1 MSSRRKWLR
10 SCLMVISSLI
20 VDLAQATEGVRDG
33 KPKVEVV
40 PLLAHP
46 TSVSSIAFSSIGAR
60 VLSGSDDGTLKL
72 WEFTTGRLLRT
83 FATHSDVVSVAF
95 SPDGTRVLSGGYT
108 TLQLWDAETGRR
120 LHVFETHSKWHTQ
133 SVAFSP
139 NGSQILST
147 GGEVGAGAAMLWDTE
162 TARLIRTFQIHS
174 GSVESIA
181 FSPNDGANVLAGCAD
196 GTLKFWNTKTGRII
210 QSVRAHSTSVTSVAY
225 SPDGTHILS
234 GGYDGTLNLW
244 NAATGLLIHSFRG
257 HSRAVS
263 SVAFSQ
269 DGTRVISSSH
279 DTTITVWDAATGQ
292 PIRTIELKDATPNSV
307 AFSLDG
313 SIISG
318 NDDHTLKVWDAK
330 TGMLT
335 RTFAERF
342 LRVKSVAFGPY
353 TSIISGNDDNTLK
366 LWDTKTG
373 RLIRT
378 FKGHSDDVNSV
389 AFSPDGA
396 SVLSGSNDTTL
407 KLWDVATGRLLYSVE
422 GLAREVTSVAFSP
435 NGAFLLSG
443 HGEGSLKL
451 WSAQNGQLVRT
462 FKNSASWCSIG
473 SVAFS
478 RDGTQVLSGC
488 NDDYA
493 MRLWN
498 VETGRLIHTFHD
510 PNDVIRS
517 VAFSPKG
524 NEVVAGARDGTLS
537 LWNTSTGRLL
547 RTFGSHS
554 EEVTSL
560 AFSPDGAR
568 VVSCSQ
574 DATLKLWDTTTG
586 ELVRTFEGHSGRIE
600 SVAYSSSGALVLS
613 GSDDSTIKIWN
624 VVTGATLVTLFAS
637 PDSEEWLAMTPEGFF
652 ATSAKGTE
660 MLGVVRGL
668 EAFSIMQFYD
678 HLYRPD
684 LIEQLLKGDPLG
696 KYKDAASKIN
706 LEEIHHSG
714 PAPQIEQIPER
725 KIERTNDTIKLT
737 LRLVDAGGGIGN
749 KVVWRVNGVSQ
760 DEDCARTP
768 GSVSA
773 SSGFRVVTQCL
784 KVDPSQKSIIEVT
797 AYNGAGLLA
806 TEPYRIEYK
815 DDSFGATTQVR
826 PRMYVLA
833 VGVSKYANTNWHLDY
848 AENDAK
854 AIADTLRAVGRGLYD
869 DVQVATV
876 LDEEATAKGIEAAI
890 DRMKNGIRS
899 NDVFVLYVAGHGVS
913 VAGTYYFLP
922 QDLQFTGGRTVMSDG
937 ISQDALDSWIRKIP
951 AQKSILILDT
961 CQSATATRDVDPE
974 LVTAI
979 DRLQHATGRSV
990 ITAASSSAI
999 EGYNNHGLLTYVVL
1013 EALTKTDKDDKDEVT
1028 LSQVAD
1034 RVDHDVP
1041 IISKTAFGIEQWP
1054 HNKIE
1059 GNFVLGKRVSTIN
1072 DPTPVIIPKSP
1083 THVLI
1088 REELLRKKPSA
1099 DAEGE
1104 QKLAPGTQVRVVE
1117 SVGNWV
1123 VIARE
1128 GQRLGYVPAESLAR
1142 LQ

>member
-1 MSSRRKWLR
+1 MSCRRKWLR

-20 VDLAQATEGVRDG
+20 VGLAQARLGVGDG
-33 KPKVEVV
+33 KPKWDVV
-40 PLLAHP
+40 PLIAHA
-46 TSVSSIAFSSIGAR
+46 TSVSSIALSSIGAR
-60 VLSGSDDGTLKL
+60 VLSGSDDGMLKL
-72 WEFTTGRLLRT
+72 WEFTSGRLLRT
-83 FATHSDVVSVAF
+83 FAARSYIGSVAF
-95 SPDGTRVLSGGYT
+95 SPDGTRVLSGGDNK
-108 TLQLWDAETGRR
+108 LQLWDAETGRL
-120 LHVFETHSKWHTQ
+120 LHVINTHSKWHTTAI
-133 SVAFSP
+133 AFSP

-147 GGEVGAGAAMLWDTE
+147 GGNVGAGAAMLWDTE
-162 TARLIRTFQIHS
+162 TAGLIRTFPIHS

-181 FSPNDGANVLAGCAD
+181 FSPHDGANVLTGCSD
-196 GTLKFWNTKTGRII
+196 GTLKLWNTKTGQII
-210 QSVRAHSTSVTSVAY
+210 QSVRAHSMVTSVAY
-225 SPDGTHILS
+225 SPDGTQILS
-234 GGYDGTLNLW
+234 GGYDGTLKLW
-244 NAATGLLIHSFRG
+244 DAATRLLIHSFRG

-292 PIRTIELKDATPNSV
+292 PIHTIELKDATPNSV
-307 AFSLDG
+307 QFSPDG
-313 SIISG
+313 GFISG
-318 NDDHTLKVWDAK
+318 NDDNTIKVWDAK
-330 TGMLT
+330 TGRLT
-335 RTFAERF
+335 RTFAEPPI
-342 LRVKSVAFGPY
+342 RVKSVAFGPDS
-353 TSIISGNDDNTLK
+353 TIISGNDDNTLK

-378 FKGHSDDVNSV
+378 FKGHTNDVNSV

-396 SVLSGSNDTTL
+396 NVLSGSEDTTL

-443 HGEGSLKL
+443 HGEGSVKL
-451 WSAQNGQLVRT
+451 WNAQNGMFVRT
-462 FKNSASWCSIG
+462 FEKSANWCRIG

-488 NDDYA
+488 SDDYT
-493 MRLWN
+493 MTLWDT
-498 VETGRLIHTFHD
+498 ETGRPIQTFHN

-517 VAFSPKG
+517 VSFSPKG
-524 NEVVAGARDGTLS
+524 NEVAAGARDGTLS
-537 LWNTSTGRLL
+537 LWSTSKRRPLQIF
-547 RTFGSHS
+547 RRHA

-568 VVSCSQ
+568 VVSGSQ
-574 DATLKLWDTTTG
+574 DATLKLWDTATG
-586 ELVRTFEGHSGRIE
+586 DLVRTFEGHSGRID
-600 SVAYSSSGALVLS
+600 SVAYSPSGALVMS

-624 VVTGATLVTLFAS
+624 VVTGALLVTLFAPPNS
-637 PDSEEWLAMTPEGFF
+637 DEWLTLTPEGFF

-660 MLGVVRGL
+660 MLSVVRGL

-684 LIEQLLKGDPLG
+684 LVEQLLKGDPLG

-714 PAPQIEQIPER
+714 PAPQIEQISGR
-725 KIERTNDTIKLT
+725 KIERTNETIKLT
-737 LRLVDAGGGIGN
+737 LRLIDAGGGIGN

-760 DEDCARTP
+760 GDDCAETS
-768 GSVSA
+768 GSMSA

-784 KVDPSQKSIIEVT
+784 KVDPSQKSFIEVT

-833 VGVSKYANTNWHLDY
+833 VGVSKYANSKLHLDY

-854 AIADTLRAVGRGLYD
+854 AIADTLKAVARLGPYD
-869 DVQVATV
+869 DVQVATI
-876 LDEEATAKGIEAAI
+876 LDEEATAKGIGAAI
-890 DRMKNGIRS
+890 DRMKDGIRS
-899 NDVFVLYVAGHGVS
+899 NDVFVLYIAGHGVS
-913 VAGTYYFLP
+913 VAGSYYFLP
-922 QDLQFTGGRTVMSDG
+922 QDLQFTEGHTVMSDG
-937 ISQDALDSWIRKIP
+937 ISQDILDSWIRKIS

-961 CQSATATRDVDPE
+961 CQSATAATRDVDSE
-974 LVTAI
+974 LITAI

-990 ITAASSSAI
+990 ITAANSSAI
-999 EGYNNHGLLTYVVL
+999 EGYKNHGLLTYVVL
-1013 EALTKTDKDDKDEVT
+1013 EALTKTDKDDQDEVT
-1028 LSQVAD
+1028 LSQVAA

-1041 IISKTAFGIEQWP
+1041 IISKTFGIEQWP

-1072 DPTPVIIPKSP
+1072 DPTTVIIPKSP

-1088 REELLRKKPSA
+1088 REELLREKPSA
-1099 DAEGE
+1099 DSEGE
-1104 QKLAPGTQVRVVE
+1104 RKLAPGTQVRVVE
-1117 SVGNWV
+1117 FVGNWV

-1128 GQRLGYVPAESLAR
+1128 GQRLGYVPAESLLR
-1142 LQ
+1142 MQ